1 MANVQDEYKAFIK
14 DFAITA
20 DTRVRNATLEETTQ
34 NRDKYWR
41 NWCKLAEIL
50 RVDPELDETKVPYQ
64 LKARALTIFGAA
76 VRKGIYGNCK
86 QVVRDTVSTAISAI
100 GQTITMDGRNGKE
113 NPVMQQGS
121 KHQFI
126 APVHR
131 MLQGFANDD
140 PPTTKKLPIGVDI
153 PEFLCDLGC
162 SEHAKPKDLRVGLL
176 IIVAFYYLLRV
187 GEYTSRLRNGQHE
200 TKKTIN
206 FRVCDVTFFKYD
218 ENGTLRLLPSDA
230 KPEERLEA
238 DGATLRLMDQKNG
251 WKNVCIHQQSNGKP
265 LKNPV
270 VALAMIVNDIMSFT
284 NDRTEWLSAF
294 QDGGRT
300 QHVIAKDISS
310 ALKFAATKLDYPNE
324 RIIPI
329 DRIDTHSIRAGGA
342 NALSLMG
349 YKEHQIQKMGRWRGK
364 TFKEY
369 ISDCLSNFT
378 DGMSKA
384 MSTPLKFVNIA
395 AAGQSVNIQDVTNDP
410 TYATAA

>member
-1 MANVQDEYKAFIK
+1 M
-14 DFAITA
+14 
-20 DTRVRNATLEETTQ
+20 
-34 NRDKYWR
+34 
-41 NWCKLAEIL
+41 
-50 RVDPELDETKVPYQ
+50 
-64 LKARALTIFGAA
+64 
-76 VRKGIYGNCK
+76 
-86 QVVRDTVSTAISAI
+86 
-100 GQTITMDGRNGKE
+100 
-113 NPVMQQGS
+113 
-121 KHQFI
+121 
-126 APVHR
+126 
-131 MLQGFANDD
+131 
-140 PPTTKKLPIGVDI
+140 
-153 PEFLCDLGC
+153 
-162 SEHAKPKDLRVGLL
+162 GLL

-284 NDRTEWLSAF
+284 NNRTEWLSAF